1 MTKSCSSN
9 TDELRR
15 AFKMLTG
22 KWKLEILFLLH
33 QSDHRFGELKR
44 SLPGIT
50 QHMLTSQLRELEA
63 DGLIS
68 RQVYAEVPPRVE
80 YALMPATLGLTPVIE
95 GLLSWCRENSPGSRY
110 GKRQLNRKV
119 NPPLGLQRQ
128 RRGDAAS
135 EDPSLVPLTR
145 TVSAH
150 DLSFNRIRRRVQL

>member
-1 MTKSCSSN
+1 MTKSCSYN

-22 KWKLEILFLLH
+22 KCKLEILFLLH

-95 GLLSWCRENSPGSRY
+95 GLLSWCRENSPRIQV
-110 GKRQLNRKV
+110 RQTPAEPKSKS
-119 NPPLGLQRQ
+119 
-128 RRGDAAS
+128 AARVAETAS
-135 EDPSLVPLTR
+135 
-145 TVSAH
+145 
-150 DLSFNRIRRRVQL
+150 RRRRQ